1 MDPKNDEMK
10 RNMILK
16 LVLRVPAYLLWLF
29 SKLLFWRHQ
38 ERIWLIGCG
47 GERWG
52 DNADALWRY
61 LNKKHPDI
69 KALAVIKKESDLDQ
83 HHMAWVKRRSWGN
96 LLLLQKAEALITTH
110 ALTEVG
116 PESISFLSPAVK
128 VRIEHGVIGIKKM
141 PSDDHSFK
149 QFDLIC
155 ASSVKEKA
163 IMAGEMGLDP
173 GKIRI
178 TGLARHDDLKASGDS
193 YRREGILYMPTIRDW
208 VTAEDESFYQEML
221 FSWIEHYSSQAN
233 PVLIKLWL
241 HPNWYK
247 KGFGAINIPNLSK
260 IDLGQ
265 DPQQVLL
272 ESEMLVTDYSSMAF
286 DAALSGRPVVFFQ
299 PDREQFSKRRGLYED
314 FLAQD
319 NLLVVGDEQELVAVI
334 GHLLSDKKY
343 RESRVAEDQKWAYQY
358 VETFDGKACERI
370 YHEINSLI
378 AGR

>member
-1 MDPKNDEMK
+1 MQPEVSERKQSI
-10 RNMILK
+10 ILK
-16 LVLRVPAYLLWLF
+16 LLLKITAFF
-29 SKLLFWRHQ
+29 SILLSKTPDKMNRH
-38 ERIWLIGCG
+38 RTWLIGCG

-61 LNKKHPDI
+61 LNLNHPEI
-69 KALAVIKKESDLDQ
+69 KAIAVLKNESNLYDKSRGWIKRNSL
-83 HHMAWVKRRSWGN
+83 SN
-96 LLLLQKAEALITTH
+96 LYLLPRAEALISTH
-110 ALTEVG
+110 SLSDLGSKRIALFSETK
-116 PESISFLSPAVK
+116 K
-128 VRIEHGVIGIKKM
+128 VWLQHGVIGIKKM